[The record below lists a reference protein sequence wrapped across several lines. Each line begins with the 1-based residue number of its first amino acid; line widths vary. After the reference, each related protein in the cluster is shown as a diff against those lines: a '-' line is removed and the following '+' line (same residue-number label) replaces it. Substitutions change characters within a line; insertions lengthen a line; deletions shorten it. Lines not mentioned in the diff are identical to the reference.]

1 MSQIRLSAA
10 WFKAGVVSNFDDFAV
25 HVSSLVN
32 QAAPN
37 HPDFLIF
44 PELLTLELISFFENT
59 ESPEEYFRLASYTNA
74 YLDLFTHLAKDK
86 GFYIVG
92 GSHLREINGKLYN
105 TSHLFAPDG
114 QVMEQRKCHLFPD
127 EVSTTTPGDQL
138 FVFETEKVKLSLLT
152 CYDLEFP
159 EAARLVSVQG
169 AEILLS
175 PSATASVHGY
185 WRVRHCAQ
193 ARCIENQVF
202 VAHCSLLGAVDD
214 THFYGAASILTPCDG
229 DFPEKGIAAESAFNE
244 ETIATAEI
252 ETEMLHEIRRS
263 GAATTFNDRR
273 WDVLNAL
280 YQFESNSPDGSKVH
294 TNEIQG
300 K

>member
-10 WFKAGVVSNFDDFAV
+10 CFKAGLVSGFDDFAD
-25 HVSSLVN
+25 HVSRLTNLAVYD
-32 QAAPN
+32 

-44 PELLTLELISFFENT
+44 PELLTLELISSFENA
-59 ESPEEYFRLASYTNA
+59 ESPEKYFRLASYTNA

-92 GSHLREINGKLYN
+92 GSHLRESDGKLYN
-105 TSHLFAPDG
+105 TSHLFTPDG

-127 EVSTTTPGDQL
+127 EVPTTTPGDQL
-138 FVFETEKVKLSLLT
+138 VVFETDKAKLSLLT

-159 EAARLVSVQG
+159 EAARLVTIQG

-193 ARCIENQVF
+193 ARCVENQVF
-202 VAHCSLLGAVDD
+202 VAHCSLLGTADEAP
-214 THFYGAASILTPCDG
+214 FYGAASVLTPCDG
-229 DFPEKGIAAESAFNE
+229 AFPEKGIAAESPFNE
-244 ETIATAEI
+244 ENIATAEI
-252 ETEMLHEIRRS
+252 DTEMLYEIRKA
-263 GAATTFNDRR
+263 GTATTLKDRR
-273 WDVLNAL
+273 WDVLDVL
-280 YQFESNSPDGSKVH
+280 YKLESASPNGSKAH
-294 TNEIQG
+294 AS
-300 K
+300 